1 MRYDAHNGYDLKDR
15 AFISEGVEST
25 IGFVSQRK
33 THCKP
38 VPLDMIRQ
46 PSSLNLESVCDG
58 DVLTAVKDLLKLKK
72 KHGELPK
79 SKFWKV
85 QRVKEACFKLETAF
99 QERGWE
105 SGVATSRPRNDVL
118 DPIMNVLNT
127 TRQTFNKK
135 LDAAFLELA

>member
-72 KHGELPK
+72 KNCELPK
-79 SKFWKV
+79 S
-85 QRVKEACFKLETAF
+85 
-99 QERGWE
+99 
-105 SGVATSRPRNDVL
+105 
-118 DPIMNVLNT
+118 
-127 TRQTFNKK
+127 
-135 LDAAFLELA
+135 